1 MNTAEVFSLFKQ
13 YADEPD
19 ATWLTDADI
28 QIYLDRG
35 YEEFRRIVIQQDPYI
50 YYETVTLDFTSDE
63 YDLADP
69 ASAVRILGSSIP
81 VGTKRLEYLTGV
93 HAANSSNKII
103 WTYQIV
109 PNYRALHSV
118 AQSAMLIGS
127 KLKLS
132 GNRTGKV
139 LVEYVP
145 EVDIDWTLATGFI
158 DDLTMF
164 HDVIALLAYKQYAI
178 RDGAVNQPLMMQL
191 ATRINNLME
200 YIVERNNNASHY
212 VSRVMNTYTT
222 M

>member
-1 MNTAEVFSLFKQ
+1 MNTGEVFSLFKQ

-35 YEEFRRIVIQQDPYI
+35 YEEFRRLVIQQDPYT
-50 YYETVTLDFTSDE
+50 YYSTVALDYTTDE

-69 ASAVRILGSSIP
+69 ASAVRILGASVP
-81 VGTKRLEYLTGV
+81 VATKRLEYLTGV
-93 HAANSSNKII
+93 HATNDSGDIL
-103 WTYQIV
+103 WTFQIV
-109 PNYRALHSV
+109 PNYRALNSV
-118 AQSAMLIGS
+118 VQSAMLIGT

-132 GNRTGKV
+132 ANRTGKV

-145 EVDIDWTLATGFI
+145 EADIDWQAASDFI

-178 RDGAVNQPLMMQL
+178 RDGAINQPLMMQL
-191 ATRINNLME
+191 ATRIDNLME
-200 YIVERNNNASHY
+200 YMVERNNNAGHY
-212 VSRVMNTYTT
+212 VNRVLNSYTSI
-222 M
+222 